1 MKALVGAFNQE
12 KALVGAFS
20 VIMNLRMEIFEALAV
35 MHLLLLVSATGALHW
50 LLHHTNA
57 EVKVSKYHLF
67 PSRVHPVFGSNSGLD
82 MSGQFAFIKVSC
94 KYLYNVK

>member
-1 MKALVGAFNQE
+1 M
-12 KALVGAFS
+12 
-20 VIMNLRMEIFEALAV
+20 IMNLRMEIFEALAV